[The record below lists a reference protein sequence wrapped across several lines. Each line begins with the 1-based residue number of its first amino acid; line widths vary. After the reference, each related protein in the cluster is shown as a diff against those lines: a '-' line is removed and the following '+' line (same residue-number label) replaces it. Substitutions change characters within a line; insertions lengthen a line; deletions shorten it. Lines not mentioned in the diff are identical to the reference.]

1 MECSQA
7 YFALTSLY
15 VLVQHYAHF
24 NLESLLGTWKVYA
37 AAVNPKGNQAMAL
50 PRRFVHTLLDEDG
63 WRDGPDMNSFIIK
76 VRLGKGWVALLA
88 C

>member
-1 MECSQA
+1 MNHGAA
-7 YFALTSLY
+7 YFPFMPLSIT
-15 VLVQHYAHF
+15 VQHYAHF